1 MTLVVGRLSIRSN
14 RSPQRTLDMRD
25 PTVRSVYWSVAQDTR
40 TLQPYVQQK
49 YRNPFSTAK
58 LPLRHN
64 KSNINAKHLVKRF
77 FLIDLIL
84 ATNVQF
90 HSSRITRK
98 IACKTSPKTD
108 FRCF

>member
-1 MTLVVGRLSIRSN
+1 MTLVVGRLSVRSN
-14 RSPQRTLDMRD
+14 RSPTRTLDTRD

-64 KSNINAKHLVKRF
+64 KSNFNAKHLVKRF
-77 FLIDLIL
+77 F
-84 ATNVQF
+84 
-90 HSSRITRK
+90 
-98 IACKTSPKTD
+98 
-108 FRCF
+108 